1 MNNNKPTF
9 TISNSTGKCSEEHSR
24 RSYIPFSADKSL
36 TSNNVIIYDCGDDR
50 EHLNI
55 TARPYIKIYNSRQ
68 KRNDRKKDYIDDYVS
83 ALEDGRACFGK
94 GDKKEKPF
102 HHDVIQIGNRDDL
115 GVTDSEFDVKHWR
128 YLKRMEKDKEASE
141 YVQEH
146 VNKDPKV
153 SEAIEILKEVAEEIC
168 AGKYSNV
175 LVHGLV
181 IHADEPNGTPHLD
194 FRYSIFTDNE
204 KTGVP
209 WRVSDHKGLSKMGFV
224 TQTKKAEGQDATEMF
239 TALQKFRESINSRI
253 EEKMSEHGWER
264 KYLNQH
270 RKHLSTAQYEA
281 ERTLMDAERK
291 AKEMIDEAEDL
302 YDDYMDEI
310 EIEKR
315 RFNREKEEFAEMRK
329 DLSGF
334 LASSICEEAYRKY
347 IENKNALEDVNN
359 SPTRKKKHGGKRKM
373 SSPDLQQ
380 ELMKIDSKNKSASLD
395 AGNSVELRNVND
407 EFHNEESSDDYDLE

>member
-68 KRNDRKKDYIDDYVS
+68 KRNDRKKDYEDDYVA

-115 GVTDSEFDVKHWR
+115 GITDSEFDVKHWR

-146 VNKDPKV
+146 VNKDPNV
-153 SEAIEILKEVAEEIC
+153 REAIEILKEVAKEIC
-168 AGKYSNV
+168 EGKYSNV

-181 IHADEPNGTPHLD
+181 IHVDEPNGTPHLD

-209 WRVSDHKGLSKMGFV
+209 WRVSDHKGLAKMGFV
-224 TQTKKAEGQDATEMF
+224 TQTKKAEGQDAPEMF
-239 TALQKFRESINSRI
+239 TALQKFRESINMLI
-253 EEKMSEHGWER
+253 EEKMAEHGWER
-264 KYLNQH
+264 KYLNEH

-281 ERTLMDAERK
+281 ERTIL
-291 AKEMIDEAEDL
+291 EAEAEARRKLEEAEEL
-302 YDDYMDEI
+302 YTDYMDEMEYERI
-310 EIEKR
+310 KFDSEK
-315 RFNREKEEFAEMRK
+315 KDFALLRK
-329 DLSGF
+329 NLSGF
-334 LASSICEEAYRKY
+334 LESEIGISAYHEYVEKQHLFNSDERIRKGKHSGKTRAAYESSV
-347 IENKNALEDVNN
+347 LPSVL
-359 SPTRKKKHGGKRKM
+359 KR
-373 SSPDLQQ
+373 
-380 ELMKIDSKNKSASLD
+380 IDSKLGEISENNVAEEELPGKDIYYGNK
-395 AGNSVELRNVND
+395 EL
-407 EFHNEESSDDYDLE
+407 